1 MFLRILKKDLQR
13 RKTTNVILL
22 VFIMLA
28 SMFISSSVNNAAAVL
43 GGIDSFWEKANM
55 PELMAAYSQ
64 LAAVEDTLT
73 QLDSVDS
80 YDAVPGVV
88 LSTSQLT
95 YNGVAVEQSSPYL
108 MPFVEQQ
115 LLFFDENNDPITEVA
130 PGTVRV
136 SATSMRKAGLE
147 TGDILEV
154 EIDGEIRELTI
165 AGPLKDATC
174 LGRRYI
180 MNSED
185 YDAWFSEFT
194 EFSSTIFYIYTNNR
208 SDTMEQLSVS
218 FPNLM
223 LYDKE
228 TLRLNFFPDMILAG
242 ILLAVSICLILIAF
256 VVLRFT
262 ISFTLQ
268 EEFRQIG
275 VMKAIGLPN
284 PSIRGLYLAKYLLL
298 SAVGAFIG
306 FFGSI
311 PFSKLLLDS
320 VSETMVLGSD
330 NNVLTNALCCIAVI
344 AITLAFCYSCTAKV
358 KKFTPVDAIR
368 NGTTGER
375 FHKKGLLRLS
385 QTPGKPSVFLALND
399 VLSQPRRFLAV
410 ILTLFLC
417 LSLVLM
423 LTTSV
428 NTLKSDGL
436 VPAFN
441 MTPFDLICSGGYIT
455 SFAPEGNQLIRED
468 LEETEALLKRSG
480 LDCRCYTEVTLSLS
494 LIHDDKKSAS
504 FVSQGIGTTTDQYA
518 YFEGT
523 APCCPGEIAVTQ
535 QVANELDAQIGDT
548 ITMQIGTEYRDFL
561 ITGYFQSMMNQ
572 GRFVRVHQ
580 DEPISYE
587 HLTSSWGT
595 QIEFLDDPGEKEIQN
610 RIALIKDALGI
621 DVVQTASEYVEDM
634 TGMAETLEY
643 VRLLV
648 LVISLIITVLITVL
662 IGHSFIAKERSDI
675 AILKA
680 IGYRNSQI
688 ICWQALRFVI
698 ICIIST
704 VLAIALHHPVMKLA
718 IDPIFTAMGAYFG
731 IEYKIAPL
739 ELYCIYPA
747 LFLAVTSVSAFL
759 TAQHTRTVQT
769 NECSNID

>member
-1 MFLRILKKDLQR
+1 MFFRILKKDLQR
-13 RKTTNVILL
+13 RKTTNAILL

-55 PELMAAYSQ
+55 PDF
-64 LAAVEDTLT
+64 LAASFQTDIVEDTLAK
-73 QLDSVDS
+73 LESVDS
-80 YDAVPGVV
+80 YDAVPAVV
-88 LSTSQLT
+88 LGTSQLT
-95 YNGVAVEQSSPYL
+95 CNGVAVEQSSPYL
-108 MPFVEQQ
+108 IPFVEQQ
-115 LLFFDENNDPITEVA
+115 LLFFDESNESITEVA

-136 SATSMRKAGLE
+136 SATSMRTAGLK

-174 LGRRYI
+174 IGRRYV
-180 MNSED
+180 MNPED

-223 LYDKE
+223 MYEKE
-228 TLRLNFFPDMILAG
+228 TLRLNLFPDMILAG

-320 VSETMVLGSD
+320 VSETMVLGNDS
-330 NNVLTNALCCIAVI
+330 NLLTNALCCIAVI

-385 QTPGKPSVFLALND
+385 KTPGKPSFFLALND
-399 VLSQPRRFLAV
+399 VLSQPRRFFTI

-417 LSLVLM
+417 LSLVLT

-441 MTPFDLICSGGYIT
+441 MAPFDLICSGGYTT

-468 LEETEALLKRSG
+468 LEKTEALLKRNS
-480 LDCRCYTEVTLSLS
+480 LDCHCYTEVTLSLS
-494 LIHDDKKSAS
+494 LIHGDKKSAT

-523 APCCPGEIAVTQ
+523 APCRPGEIAVTQ
-535 QVANELDAQIGDT
+535 QVANELDA
-548 ITMQIGTEYRDFL
+548 
-561 ITGYFQSMMNQ
+561 
-572 GRFVRVHQ
+572 
-580 DEPISYE
+580 
-587 HLTSSWGT
+587 
-595 QIEFLDDPGEKEIQN
+595 
-610 RIALIKDALGI
+610 
-621 DVVQTASEYVEDM
+621 
-634 TGMAETLEY
+634 
-643 VRLLV
+643 
-648 LVISLIITVLITVL
+648 
-662 IGHSFIAKERSDI
+662 
-675 AILKA
+675 
-680 IGYRNSQI
+680 
-688 ICWQALRFVI
+688 
-698 ICIIST
+698 
-704 VLAIALHHPVMKLA
+704 
-718 IDPIFTAMGAYFG
+718 
-731 IEYKIAPL
+731 
-739 ELYCIYPA
+739 
-747 LFLAVTSVSAFL
+747 
-759 TAQHTRTVQT
+759 
-769 NECSNID
+769 